1 MAECTGAVRKLGSS
15 SASSEALAEGIVK
28 YFYEHLVMG
37 VENNKACALVRF
49 FKTKSYAE
57 LTSTQKQRADFS
69 FESQL
74 CFPTTKCLTLEATAG
89 DRPDWNA
96 VSQSA
101 AHQAIPLPSEALV
114 HEMPMI
120 SQLISDLG
128 LRVSD
133 VLDPPADLLIGKS
146 EEDYNIFLVP
156 DAVGS
161 AIIPAQDEF
170 VIPNQIRSVLGFGGM
185 MPSGNMFAVI
195 LFSKAR
201 INRDTADMF
210 RCISLATSLATMRFD
225 VIPKPVLRKP
235 RLTERTK
242 ETGTKPE
249 RNLNVL

>member
-15 SASSEALAEGIVK
+15 SASAEALAEGIVK

-37 VENNKACALVRF
+37 VDHTKACALVRF
-49 FKTKSYAE
+49 FKTKPYAE
-57 LTSTQKQRADFS
+57 LTSSQKKHADSS
-69 FESQL
+69 FESHL

-89 DRPDWNA
+89 DKNDWNS
-96 VSQSA
+96 VSQAS
-101 AHQAIPLPSEALV
+101 AHQSIPLPSEALV
-114 HEMPMI
+114 QEMPMI

-128 LRVSD
+128 FRVSD

-146 EEDYNIFLVP
+146 EEDYNIFLVA

-161 AIIPAQDEF
+161 AIIPAQNEF
-170 VIPNQIRSVLGFGGM
+170 VIPNQIKSVLGFGGM

-201 INRDTADMF
+201 ISRDTADMF
-210 RCISLATSLATMRFD
+210 RCISLATSLAAMHFD
-225 VIPKPVLRKP
+225 SIPKPVLRKQ

-242 ETGTKPE
+242 ENKA
-249 RNLNVL
+249 